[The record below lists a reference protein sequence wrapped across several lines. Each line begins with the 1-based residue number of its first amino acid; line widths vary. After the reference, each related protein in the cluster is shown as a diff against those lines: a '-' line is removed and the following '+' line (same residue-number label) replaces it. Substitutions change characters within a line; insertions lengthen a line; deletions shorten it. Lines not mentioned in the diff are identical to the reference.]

1 MDRAGAGGGHADAG
15 ASRELGV
22 AHGLEGAHLLMTGL
36 DELRNLLRISVRPC
50 GNDPVDAVAG
60 IGEDLV
66 DLPLHQ
72 SMEQVPCDRRVCH
85 VVSSSERAPKG
96 SSPDRKSTR
105 LNSSHVAIA
114 YAVF

>member
-22 AHGLEGAHLLMTGL
+22 AHGLEGAHLLVSGL

-50 GNDPVDAVAG
+50 GNAPVDAVAG

-66 DLPLHQ
+66 ALPLHQ
-72 SMEQVPCDRRVCH
+72 SMEQVPSDRRVRH
-85 VVSSSERAPKG
+85 VVYSSYRAARG
-96 SSPDRKSTR
+96 SSQP
-105 LNSSHVAIA
+105 
-114 YAVF
+114 